1 MPERMAGGSFGLL
14 LASFLEEEEEEG
26 FLEAAEAALKI
37 GAA

>member
-1 MPERMAGGSFGLL
+1 MPARMSGGWL
-14 LASFLEEEEEEG
+14 LASFLAEAGEEED